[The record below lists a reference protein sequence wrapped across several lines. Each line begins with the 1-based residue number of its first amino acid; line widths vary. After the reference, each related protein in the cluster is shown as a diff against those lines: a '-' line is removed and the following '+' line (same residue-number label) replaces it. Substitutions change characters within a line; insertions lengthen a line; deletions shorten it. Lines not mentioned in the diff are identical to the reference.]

1 MQGRKIDTILIAGA
15 TGDLGG
21 RIAAAAVARGAQVRA
36 LVRPDTA
43 RDRLAPLAA
52 IGVELVPADFD
63 DAPALVQACRG
74 VVCVVSALNGLG
86 DVILDAQ
93 TRLLDAALGGGAAR
107 FIPSDFSI
115 DYRALPTGTNRNFDL
130 RRAFR
135 TRIDTAPIM
144 ATSIFNGAFAD
155 MLNGPMPLIQRR
167 VRRVLYWGDADT
179 RFALTAKDDVAAYTA
194 AAALDP
200 AAPRNLHIA
209 GATVSARDLAAVM
222 GEVTG
227 KPYGLLRAGSL
238 PALARMI
245 GVTRRLF
252 PGAGQVFPAWQ
263 GMQYLH
269 NMFDGRAP
277 SAPVD
282 NARYEVAWTDL
293 RDVLAASSAKD
304 SVRPE

>member
-1 MQGRKIDTILIAGA
+1 MRETTNDTIIVAGA

-21 RIAAAAVARGAQVRA
+21 RIAKAAVVRGAKVRA
-36 LVRPDTA
+36 LVRPETA
-43 RDRLAPLAA
+43 AERIAVLEA
-52 IGVELVPADFD
+52 IGAEPCPVDFD
-63 DAPALVQACRG
+63 DAQALAHACRG
-74 VVCVVSALNGLG
+74 VLCVVSALNGLG
-86 DVILDAQ
+86 ETILDTQ

-155 MLNGPMPLIQRR
+155 MLNGQMPLIQRR

-179 RFALTAKDDVAAYTA
+179 KFALTTKDDVAAYTA

-200 AAPRNLHIA
+200 AAPRDLHIA
-209 GATVSARDLAAVM
+209 GAEVSARDLAALM

-227 KPYGLLRAGSL
+227 LPYGLLRAGSL
-238 PALARMI
+238 AALSRMI

-252 PGAGQVFPAWQ
+252 PARDKVFPAWQ

-282 NARYEVAWTDL
+282 NGRYDVAWTPL
-293 RDVLAASSAKD
+293 REVVAQG
-304 SVRPE
+304 

>member
-1 MQGRKIDTILIAGA
+1 MRETDMETIIVAGA

-21 RIAAAAVARGAQVRA
+21 RIAKAAVARGAKVRA
-36 LVRPDTA
+36 LVRTGTAPDRIA
-43 RDRLAPLAA
+43 RLEA
-52 IGVELVPADFD
+52 IGAEPHPVDFD
-63 DAPALVQACRG
+63 DTQALAHACRG

-86 DVILDAQ
+86 ETILDTQ

-155 MLNGPMPLIQRR
+155 MLNGQMPLIQRR
-167 VRRVLYWGDADT
+167 VRRVLYWGSADT
-179 RFALTAKDDVAAYTA
+179 KFALTTKDDVAAYTA

-200 AAPRNLHIA
+200 AAPRDLHIA
-209 GATVSARDLAAVM
+209 GAEVSARDLALLM

-238 PALARMI
+238 GSLARMI

-252 PGAGQVFPAWQ
+252 PARDQVFPAWQ

-277 SAPVD
+277 SAPTD
-282 NARYEVAWTDL
+282 NGRYSVAWTPL
-293 RDVLAASSAKD
+293 RDVVTAEA
-304 SVRPE
+304 

>member
-1 MQGRKIDTILIAGA
+1 MDTIIVAGA
-15 TGDLGG
+15 TGDLGT
-21 RIAAAAVARGAQVRA
+21 RLARAAVARGAKVRA
-36 LVRPDTA
+36 LVRPGTTRERITA
-43 RDRLAPLAA
+43 LEA
-52 IGVELVPADFD
+52 IGTDPWAVDFG
-63 DAPALVQACRG
+63 DAQALAHACRG

-86 DVILDAQ
+86 ETILDAQ

-144 ATSIFNGAFAD
+144 ATSVFNGAFAD
-155 MLNGPMPLIQRR
+155 MLNGEMPLIQRR
-167 VRRVLYWGDADT
+167 VRRVLYWGSADT
-179 RFALTAKDDVAAYTA
+179 TFALTTKDDVASYTA

-200 AAPRNLHIA
+200 AAPRNMHIA
-209 GATVSARDLAAVM
+209 GAQVSARDLAALM

-227 KPYGLLRAGSL
+227 KPHGLIRAGSL
-238 PALARMI
+238 GTLARMI

-252 PGAGQVFPAWQ
+252 PARDQVFPAWQ

-282 NARYEVAWTDL
+282 NARYDVAWTNL
-293 RDVLAASSAKD
+293 RAVLADRS
-304 SVRPE
+304 

>member
-1 MQGRKIDTILIAGA
+1 MS
-15 TGDLGG
+15 
-21 RIAAAAVARGAQVRA
+21 
-36 LVRPDTA
+36 P
-43 RDRLAPLAA
+43 PLT
-52 IGVELVPADFD
+52 
-63 DAPALVQACRG
+63 
-74 VVCVVSALNGLG
+74 
-86 DVILDAQ
+86 
-93 TRLLDAALGGGAAR
+93 TRLLDTTVSAGPGLRSRIVERLGLALAPADLAALGGGAAR

-155 MLNGPMPLIQRR
+155 MLNGEMPLIQRR
-167 VRRVLYWGDADT
+167 VRRVLYWGSADIK
-179 RFALTAKDDVAAYTA
+179 FALTTKDDVASYTA

-209 GATVSARDLAAVM
+209 GAEVSARDLAAVM
-222 GEVTG
+222 GQVTG
-227 KPYGLLRAGSL
+227 RPYGLIRAGSL
-238 PALARMI
+238 ATLARMI

-252 PGAGQVFPAWQ
+252 PAKDQVFPAWQ

-282 NARYEVAWTDL
+282 NARYDVAWTDL
-293 RDVLAASSAKD
+293 RRVLDQSIQ
-304 SVRPE
+304 

>member
-1 MQGRKIDTILIAGA
+1 MDTIIVAGA
-15 TGDLGG
+15 TGDLGT
-21 RIAAAAVARGAQVRA
+21 RITSAAVARGAKVRA
-36 LVRPDTA
+36 LVRPGTA
-43 RDRLAPLAA
+43 RDRIAPLEA
-52 IGVELVPADFD
+52 IGADPWPVDFG
-63 DAPALVQACRG
+63 DARALAHACRG

-86 DVILDAQ
+86 ETILDTQ
-93 TRLLDAALGGGAAR
+93 TKLLDAALGGGAAR

-144 ATSIFNGAFAD
+144 ATSVFNGAFAD
-155 MLNGPMPLIQRR
+155 MLAGQMPLIQRR
-167 VRRVLYWGDADT
+167 VRRVLYWGSADT
-179 RFALTAKDDVAAYTA
+179 KFALTTKDDVAAYTA

-209 GATVSARDLAAVM
+209 GAQVSARDLAALM

-227 KPYGLLRAGSL
+227 RPYGLLRAGSL
-238 PALARMI
+238 ATLERMI
-245 GVTRRLF
+245 AVTRRLF
-252 PGAGQVFPAWQ
+252 PAKDQVFPAWQ

-282 NARYEVAWTDL
+282 NARYDVAWTDL
-293 RDVLAASSAKD
+293 RRVLD
-304 SVRPE
+304 QPIR